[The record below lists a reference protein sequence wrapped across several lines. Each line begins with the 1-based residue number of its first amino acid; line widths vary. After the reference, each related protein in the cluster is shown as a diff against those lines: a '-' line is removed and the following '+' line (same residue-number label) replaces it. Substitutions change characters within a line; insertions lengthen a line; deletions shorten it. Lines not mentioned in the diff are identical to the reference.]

1 MAHLIDMSNGRANM
15 AYVGDTPWHGLGN
28 RINPDASI
36 DEWKRDSGLIW
47 TIEKRPIAFGVTNPA
62 TGEIEPQLIKD
73 RFAHVRSDTQ
83 EYLGMGSARFKLLQP
98 GDTLEFYRDL
108 VADSRFSIETAGALN
123 GGRKI
128 WALARCNLDLT
139 IGNNDVLKP
148 YLLLA
153 TANDGSMSTVADF
166 TTVRVVCNN
175 TLTMA
180 VGANGNKASIKVPHS
195 RQFDAN
201 AVKAQLGLIDDRLE
215 TFAEDAD
222 TLSRE
227 HISDRDAIK
236 FFVGLIAKTDDKGN
250 VTNEKTVDRTVESLM
265 SKYRRG
271 PGADL
276 ETAHNTLW
284 GAVNAVTNHVD
295 FDARAHSDDN
305 RFANG
310 QFGLGNDLKQLAFN
324 RAMELVAA

>member
-1 MAHLIDMSNGRANM
+1 MSHLIDMSNNRANM
-15 AYVGDTPWHGLGN
+15 AYVGKTPWHGLGQQ
-28 RINPDASI
+28 INPDSTI
-36 DEWKRDSGLIW
+36 EQWKIAAGLDW
-47 TIEKRPIAFGVTNPA
+47 TIEKRPIAYGVQNA
-62 TGEIEPQLIKD
+62 AGMIEPQVITD

-83 EYLGMGSARFKLLQP
+83 EYLGMGSKRFQLLQP

-108 VADSRFSIETAGALN
+108 VHDSRFSIETAGALN
-123 GGRKI
+123 GGAKI

-139 IGNNDVLKP
+139 IGGNDVLKP

-175 TLTMA
+175 TLTLA
-180 VGANGNKASIKVPHS
+180 VGNNGNKASIKVPHS
-195 RQFDAN
+195 RKFNAN
-201 AVKAQLGLIDDRLE
+201 EVKTELGLIDDRLE
-215 TFAEDAD
+215 TFATDAD

-227 HISDRDAIK
+227 IISDRDAIK
-236 FFVGLIAKTDDKGN
+236 FFVGLIAKTDENGN
-250 VTNEKTVDRTVESLM
+250 VSNEKHVDRTVEKLM
-265 SKYRRG
+265 AKYRRG

-276 ETAHNTLW
+276 ATAHNTLW

-295 FDARAHSDDN
+295 YDARARSDDN
-305 RFANG
+305 RFSSS

-324 RAMELVAA
+324 RALEMVAA